1 MARITF
7 PILLAL
13 AAIGLFLLTLWSPER
28 QVTLHQRNFLKA
40 VSKRNWERAAS
51 FIADEYSDRWGHDK
65 GNVIELGREGFRHF
79 LFLDIEMKEERITV
93 LEKLG
98 RVETEL
104 NVTGSPASI
113 ADGLIDRVESV
124 RQPFS
129 FRWERRSWKPWDW
142 KLIEFDQ
149 PELRLEE
156 WAG

>member
-7 PILLAL
+7 PVLLAL

-28 QVTLHQRNFLKA
+28 QVRLHQRNLLEA

-65 GNVIELGREGFRHF
+65 GNVIELGREGLRHF
-79 LFLDIEMKEERITV
+79 LFLNIEMKDERITV
-93 LEKLG
+93 VEKLG

-104 NVTGSPASI
+104 NVRGSPASI

-124 RQPFS
+124 RQPFG
-129 FRWERRSWKPWDW
+129 FRWEHRSWKPWDW

-156 WAG
+156 WGG